1 MNRSMDNKNVIC
13 IFAKCPRPGMVKT
26 RLGKEIGERQTAF
39 LARAFLMDTISTS
52 LRIRNASVALVHWPP
67 DCEREFEEIIYL
79 FSREEK
85 NRTVRRKSE
94 DITLIPQEGSNLGER
109 MARTANSLFEQGAEK
124 VIIVGSDIPQLDP
137 LIFQAALK
145 LLNEKQV
152 VVGPTFDGG
161 YYLLGISRKTP
172 EIFNGINWGS
182 SSVYK
187 ETRDV
192 LENRRIDWQELE
204 LAYDIDTSDDLER
217 LCFDIETLRLTG
229 ENWICYH
236 TERCLKNLTE

>member
-1 MNRSMDNKNVIC
+1 
-13 IFAKCPRPGMVKT
+13 
-26 RLGKEIGERQTAF
+26 
-39 LARAFLMDTISTS
+39 MDTLSTT

-67 DCEREFEEIIYL
+67 DSGREFEEIIYL

-85 NRTVRRKSE
+85 NRTVRRKSSE
-94 DITLIPQEGSNLGER
+94 ITLIPQEGSNLGER
-109 MARTANSLFEQGAEK
+109 MATASDVLFSQGAEK

-145 LLNEKQV
+145 LLNNKQV
-152 VVGPTFDGG
+152 VLGPTFDGG
-161 YYLLGISRKTP
+161 YYLLGINKMIP
-172 EIFNGINWGS
+172 EIFNGISWGS
-182 SSVYK
+182 SSVYR

-192 LENRRIDWQELE
+192 LENRRFDWQELE
-204 LAYDIDTSDDLER
+204 LAYDIDSSDDLER
-217 LCFDIETLRLTG
+217 LCFEIETLRLTG